1 MITTGVFMRD
11 SQDGAID
18 IEAAFSFQSGQ
29 GFCPVIEFV
38 SKVSW

>member
-1 MITTGVFMRD
+1 MVTTAVFMRD
-11 SQDGAID
+11 SQGDEID

-29 GFCPVIEFV
+29 GLCTVIEFV